1 MLQVLQG
8 GNMVVM
14 VVDLRPIWEHAT
26 PQGQGQGQRGTGNA
40 QKEDRPLL
48 CRRRRD
54 SDTQQTRQPERRNE
68 GR

>member
-1 MLQVLQG
+1 VLQVLQG
-8 GNMVVM
+8 GNVVVM
-14 VVDLRPIWEHAT
+14 VVDTWPIWEHAT
-26 PQGQGQGQRGTGNA
+26 IQVQGQGGTGNA